1 MGKLLLGVGQA
12 ALQAFELAEPTF
24 AFGFQDAR
32 EEVVADLDEP
42 RPFCRVNDEDGTT
55 DTGVLMS
62 TVGSVCAA
70 AVAQGELAALE
81 TSEELVPLL

>member
-1 MGKLLLGVGQA
+1 MGELLLGVGQA
-12 ALQAFELAEPTF
+12 ALQAFE
-24 AFGFQDAR
+24 FGFQDAR
-32 EEVVADLDEP
+32 EEVGSDLDEP

-81 TSEELVPLL
+81 MSEELVPLL